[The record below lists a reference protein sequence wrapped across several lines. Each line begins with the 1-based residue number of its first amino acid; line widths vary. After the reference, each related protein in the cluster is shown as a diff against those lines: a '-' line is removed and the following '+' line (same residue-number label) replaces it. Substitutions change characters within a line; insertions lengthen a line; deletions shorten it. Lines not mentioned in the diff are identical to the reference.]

1 MDYCYNSKLTNQMA
15 VLFFENIALIRPLI
29 GRTRVL
35 ARSTLSRFD
44 CIFKTIFQ
52 VKRTQAATASLAP
65 HYTRV
70 DFNGKDGRE
79 AREAVSQYY
88 RQHEI
93 TNSASKESVRINP
106 AALLYTGKQDFEEND
121 FLVINCFFKN
131 IF

>member
-1 MDYCYNSKLTNQMA
+1 MAKLE
-15 VLFFENIALIRPLI
+15 LKLK
-29 GRTRVL
+29 
-35 ARSTLSRFD
+35 STLSRLD
-44 CIFKTIFQ
+44 CNFSIIYVQ

-121 FLVINCFFKN
+121 FLVSFLLIFFN
-131 IF
+131 F